1 MPKCTL
7 FDLKKKIS
15 DDDTDDDDGDSGDDT
30 GDDWEPHI
38 WALYHIRIFYLF

>member
-7 FDLKKKIS
+7 FDCAKNIS
-15 DDDTDDDDGDSGDDT
+15 DDDTDDDDDTGDDT

-38 WALYHIRIFYLF
+38 WALYHIRVFYFF